1 MSEHDQNYGGA
12 PPTGTQYDAGD
23 EKSAET
29 ATAQA
34 GGELRQSSLWGDAWR
49 SLRRNP
55 FFLIGA
61 VLFLVFTVMAI
72 APTLFTNANPRDC
85 DLSRSAQG
93 PSAQAWFGYDVYGC
107 DYFANVVHGARVSMS
122 IGVLTVAAV
131 LIIGVLLGSLAGYYG
146 GWVDALLARLAD
158 VFFGIPLLLGALM
171 LLSVQEDRGVLQVAL
186 ALIAFGWMTAM
197 RLVRS
202 TVISVRGADYVQAAR
217 ALGARPRRMLMR
229 HILPNAVAPVL
240 VYATIAVGTIIA
252 AEATLTF
259 MGVGL
264 QQPEMSWGLQINA
277 AQNRLREAF
286 HLILFPSVFLS
297 LTVLSFILMG
307 DALRDAPGPR
317 SR

>member
-1 MSEHDQNYGGA
+1 MSEPDESYGGA
-12 PPTGTQYDAGD
+12 PPTGTQFADHGKSTDAV
-23 EKSAET
+23 
-29 ATAQA
+29 TAQV

-146 GWVDALLARLAD
+146 GWVDTLLARLAD

-171 LLSVQEDRGVLQVAL
+171 LLSVQENRGVLQVSL

-217 ALGARPRRMLMR
+217 ALGARPRRMLVR

-307 DALRDAPGPR
+307 DALRDALDPKLR
-317 SR
+317 